1 MALTRSVPRINGWN
15 GVRFQYKFC
24 CTTLLLGY
32 IFKTALWK
40 NGYWGLT
47 IFPFAIL
54 QSKTEHIIDITLK
67 ISTRSYTWLLLWCPS
82 FHCAPMPGKLMGL
95 LSYVRTESMFLT
107 LSLVTYKVETF
118 SHNVDCL
125 FCHDMS
131 CGITPYGRAITKLIF
146 TGGGL

>member
-1 MALTRSVPRINGWN
+1 MDGTASGFNISFVAQPFCLVTFSKQRSGKMATEDS
-15 GVRFQYKFC
+15 
-24 CTTLLLGY
+24 
-32 IFKTALWK
+32 
-40 NGYWGLT
+40 
-47 IFPFAIL
+47 PFFLL
-54 QSKTEHIIDITLK
+54 QSKTEQIIDITLK

-95 LSYVRTESMFLT
+95 LSYVTPESMFLT
-107 LSLVTYKVETF
+107 LSLVIYKVETF